1 MRIATTLTMTLAGRT
16 KMSKDIKRKTT
27 SDICQL
33 LLHFTTYFPN
43 VSYVNSKRPRMEG
56 CSNKGEKK
64 QGRRQEEKE
73 EETKDGE
80 DGRRERTAN
89 GRERKGT
96 KTISS
101 KFLV

>member
-1 MRIATTLTMTLAGRT
+1 
-16 KMSKDIKRKTT
+16 
-27 SDICQL
+27 
-33 LLHFTTYFPN
+33 
-43 VSYVNSKRPRMEG
+43 MED
-56 CSNKGEKK
+56 CSNEGEKK

-101 KFLV
+101 EFLV